1 MRLIQEL
8 RLALRY
14 CLAVSSRYAVPRKA
28 GSEVPY
34 FVKRDPAAL
43 YASELV
49 TGFQKDFS
57 VA

>member
-1 MRLIQEL
+1 
-8 RLALRY
+8 
-14 CLAVSSRYAVPRKA
+14 LAVSSRYAVPRKA

-49 TGFQKDFS
+49 TGFQKDFLIF
-57 VA
+57 